1 MIQTNTIKYYKYSI
15 DENICYFD
23 HTLISETSQFPYR
36 IGCQQYYKYRILEKK
51 TQSIMRRVLPNV
63 ELYYCIT
70 TATYNFSMLPLLLS

>member
-1 MIQTNTIKYYKYSI
+1 MMIQTNTIKYYKYSI

-51 TQSIMRRVLPNV
+51 NSEHHETSTP
-63 ELYYCIT
+63 EYE
-70 TATYNFSMLPLLLS
+70 ALLLYQHYDL